1 MSAGEFIKNLLP
13 SGIGVAAAFFLYFVL
28 TRLIRVKEKWWCKV
42 LLHFNCWQACIMII
56 FVGDIDNLSLSLLIF
71 LLLLWITC
79 RGTGLKKLTLG
90 LMFSSTV
97 YAFNG
102 FWDNCVAYWA
112 HLFGMDQFYANMYL
126 EGRLFFAVIL
136 YLTIRFRKTDKDFE
150 LSKPLWR
157 LMLFLTFSPIGIMFS
172 VILLTSPF
180 VKFESVLIADS
191 VLFLVVIV
199 SFIGLLRALMVLE
212 KQRYYE
218 AMEQQQFE
226 IRRLRHDLANHLQT
240 LLALPASQKD
250 DYVKSMMDQPA
261 FGQVVTWCGD
271 VTVNAVLTAKEGL
284 MRQKGIRFHVKADI
298 PGELPFEKADLC
310 AVFANALDNA
320 VEGCGALE
328 ESMREI
334 NLDARAG
341 KGILAVNIK
350 NTCPVKELAPGGK
363 GVLPTTTKKDVY
375 NHGFGLRSIQEIV
388 KKYGGN
394 MEIEQKEGEFNLFL
408 YLPDPA

>member
-28 TRLIRVKEKWWCKV
+28 TRLIRVKEKWWCKA

-150 LSKPLWR
+150 LSTPLWR

-212 KQRYYE
+212 KQQKLERE
-218 AMEQQQFE
+218 
-226 IRRLRHDLANHLQT
+226 N
-240 LLALPASQKD
+240 LPKP
-250 DYVKSMMDQPA
+250 K
-261 FGQVVTWCGD
+261 
-271 VTVNAVLTAKEGL
+271 VL
-284 MRQKGIRFHVKADI
+284 
-298 PGELPFEKADLC
+298 
-310 AVFANALDNA
+310 
-320 VEGCGALE
+320 
-328 ESMREI
+328 
-334 NLDARAG
+334 
-341 KGILAVNIK
+341 
-350 NTCPVKELAPGGK
+350 
-363 GVLPTTTKKDVY
+363 
-375 NHGFGLRSIQEIV
+375 
-388 KKYGGN
+388 
-394 MEIEQKEGEFNLFL
+394 
-408 YLPDPA
+408 